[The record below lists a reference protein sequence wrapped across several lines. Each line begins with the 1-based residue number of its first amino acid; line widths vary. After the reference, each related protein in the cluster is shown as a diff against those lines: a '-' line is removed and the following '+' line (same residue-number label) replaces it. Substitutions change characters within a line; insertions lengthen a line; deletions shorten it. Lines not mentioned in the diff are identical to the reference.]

1 MNKDKA
7 RSTRFGLCF
16 LLIDL
21 PQRFTHC
28 RAGVRF
34 GHGIEVAIDIR
45 RGAHIAMSKP
55 FLDLLHWYALG
66 EEHRGAG
73 VAKIV
78 EADLLQIVLFQKL
91 SEVSGDEVGIVELAE
106 RVHADIVGVF
116 LGICRAHHLFHL
128 LLLLAVTDQLTS
140 YEWLQRQ
147 RAVGGF
153 CFQSVLGDD
162 FFLGGVNGV
171 ADGQRVFREVDCRP
185 LQPDW
190 SSIENLNKI

>member
-1 MNKDKA
+1 
-7 RSTRFGLCF
+7 
-16 LLIDL
+16 
-21 PQRFTHC
+21 
-28 RAGVRF
+28 
-34 GHGIEVAIDIR
+34 
-45 RGAHIAMSKP
+45 MSEP
-55 FLDLLHWYALG
+55 FLDLFHGDSLC

-73 VAKIV
+73 VAQIV
-78 EADLLQIVLFQKL
+78 EADLLQVMLLQKL
-91 SEVSGDEVGIVELAE
+91 SEMSGDEVGIVELAE
-106 RVHADIVGVF
+106 CIHADVVGVF

-140 YEWLQRQ
+140 YEWLQHQ